1 MMMTS
6 RLFFLR
12 NTCRILR
19 WRPNQRL
26 PGACKEVKFVALSRL
41 LLKSHTEKLYRLA
54 WFWNSQPCIGWII
67 WSLVRSTY
75 SFNKS
80 WKLCV
85 ALRNLFVAPRL
96 LLETLYTPNVS
107 AVRQIGQ
114 SWLAELSGYTSRI
127 IISRL
132 RQTKLQAQPVNNATL
147 TELYMTY
154 YAVGRPFFHPRM
166 AA

>member
-1 MMMTS
+1 MYDPSLETKS
-6 RLFFLR
+6 ASPRGVQRGQICGAISPTLKAKPKNFIVSPDFE
-12 NTCRILR
+12 I
-19 WRPNQRL
+19 PNL
-26 PGACKEVKFVALSRL
+26 VLVG
-41 LLKSHTEKLYRLA
+41 LYGH
-54 WFWNSQPCIGWII
+54 WSGQPIF
-67 WSLVRSTY
+67 
-75 SFNKS
+75 FNKS
-80 WKLCV
+80 LKLCV

-96 LLETLYTPNVS
+96 LFETLYTPNVS
-107 AVRQIGQ
+107 AVRQVGQ

-147 TELYMTY
+147 TELYLTY